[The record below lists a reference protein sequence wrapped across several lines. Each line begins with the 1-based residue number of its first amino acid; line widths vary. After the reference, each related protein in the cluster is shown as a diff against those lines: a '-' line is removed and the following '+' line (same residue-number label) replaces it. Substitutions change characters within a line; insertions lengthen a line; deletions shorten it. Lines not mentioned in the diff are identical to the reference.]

1 MNEMFI
7 QYYTYKAEDF
17 LNDNY
22 FIDSM
27 LNPTSESETFWKVLI
42 DENKINVDEFIS
54 AFMTLKS
61 LHAIKPEVSNDRIS
75 QLWKRIEETNRKKA
89 FRIKRFQFVRYTAIA
104 CGIVGVIGFSLFSVL
119 KTGQKEKIQ
128 SVADFAHENILHTKQ
143 PDNHIELISG
153 SNKLAV
159 DGIQAKVEYD
169 AKGNLKVNKKSLT
182 ISQSVSL
189 VDEANKFNQLR
200 VPYGKRAF
208 LKLSDGTS
216 LWVNTGT
223 TVTYP
228 STFAKDKREI
238 FVDGEVFAEVFHD
251 SKRPFI
257 IKTEKLDVRVLGTVF
272 NVSAY
277 KNDDQTDVVLVSGLV
292 NVLPKNGKP
301 TIIKPNQLF
310 AYTNQSSTLRDVNV
324 EDYTSWHEGV
334 YIFHNEP
341 IEDILLRLSRYYNV
355 TMKLPSTASGI
366 TCSGKLELKDDL
378 NQLLNGLSEIT
389 SMSYAV
395 KDNEYRIK
403 FE

>member
-1 MNEMFI
+1 MFDK
-7 QYYTYKAEDF
+7 YYTYKAEDY
-17 LNDNY
+17 LNDDY
-22 FIDSM
+22 FVDSM
-27 LNPTSESETFWKVLI
+27 LEPTSESETFWKILI
-42 DENKINVDEFIS
+42 DDNKINANEFIS
-54 AFMTLKS
+54 AYMTLKS
-61 LHAIKPEVSNDRIS
+61 LHVSKPEVSLERINVIWDRIT
-75 QLWKRIEETNRKKA
+75 ETNRRNMFSK
-89 FRIKRFQFVRYTAIA
+89 KRFQIFRYAAVA
-104 CGIVGVIGFSLFSVL
+104 CSIVGIVGFSFFAVL
-119 KTGQKEKIQ
+119 KNEKNGHTPSIT
-128 SVADFAHENILHTKQ
+128 DFAHENIIHTKQ
-143 PDNHIELISG
+143 LTNQIQLVSG
-153 SNKLAV
+153 SNTLAV
-159 DGIQAKVEYD
+159 EGVQAKVEYD
-169 AKGNLKVNKKSLT
+169 ANGKLKVNK
-182 ISQSVSL
+182 QSVAVNQSTNL
-189 VDEANKFNQLR
+189 VKEIQEFNQLR

-228 STFAKDKREI
+228 FEFAKDKREI

-257 IKTEKLDVRVLGTVF
+257 IKTEKLDVQVLGTVF

-277 KNDDQTDVVLVSGLV
+277 KEDTQTDVVLVSGLV
-292 NVLPKNGKP
+292 NVKPKNGKP

-310 AYTNQSSTLRDVNV
+310 AYTDQASTLRNVDVEN
-324 EDYTSWHEGV
+324 YTSWHEGN

-341 IEDILLRLSRYYNV
+341 IENILLRLSRYYNV
-355 TMKLPSTASGI
+355 TMKLPSSASGI

-395 KDNEYRIK
+395 KNDEYRVK

>member
-1 MNEMFI
+1 MSI
-7 QYYTYKAEDF
+7 QYYTYKTEDF
-17 LNDNY
+17 LNDDY

-27 LNPTSESETFWKVLI
+27 IKPTPESEAFWKKLI

-61 LHAIKPEVSNDRIS
+61 LHEFKPEVSDEQIEI
-75 QLWKRIEETNRKKA
+75 LFKRITETNHKKQ
-89 FRIKRFQFVRYTAIA
+89 FKIKRFQFIRYVAVA
-104 CGIVGVIGFSLFSVL
+104 CSIIGVIGLSLFTVL
-119 KTGQKEKIQ
+119 KTGNTKQTQ
-128 SVADFAHENILHTKQ
+128 SITDFAHENTIHTKQ
-143 PDNHIELISG
+143 PDNQIQLISR
-153 SNKLAV
+153 SNTLAV
-159 DGIQAKVEYD
+159 EGAQAKVEYD
-169 AKGNLKVNKKSLT
+169 ANGKLKVNKQSIIL
-182 ISQSVSL
+182 IQSQNK
-189 VDEANKFNQLR
+189 ANEDQTFNQLR

-228 STFAKDKREI
+228 TTFAKDIREI

-251 SKRPFI
+251 SKRRFV
-257 IKTEKLDVRVLGTVF
+257 IKTEKLDVQVLGTVF

-277 KNDDQTDVVLVSGLV
+277 KEDEQIDVVLVSGLV
-292 NVLPKNGKP
+292 NVKPKIGNP
-301 TIIKPNQLF
+301 TFIKPNQLF
-310 AYTNQSSTLRDVNV
+310 SYTNKASTIRNVDVEN
-324 EDYTSWHEGV
+324 YTSWHDGN

-341 IEDILLRLSRYYNV
+341 IENILLKLSRYYNV
-355 TMKLPSTASGI
+355 TMKLPSSASGI
-366 TCSGKLELKDDL
+366 SCSGKLELKDDL

-403 FE
+403 FD